1 MPINNIPGV
10 GPTNADI
17 ATAVAAPSAATIA
30 ATVAAPSAATIAA
43 TVAAPSAATI
53 ATAVAGAVPTLGQIN
68 TSVSTNAPSSHAWT
82 LLGTV
87 TPNNTANSVTFSGL
101 SGYRTYKIVCAWI
114 VVTGQ
119 CDGAFLRINGD
130 ATSQNYTSQGVS
142 IGNNNL
148 WGYGSSPTDK
158 YILAS
163 GFGSSSGQISGIA
176 YIYNASS
183 TGPKDFS
190 SNFSFTSDSSS
201 QARPMANGSWPGTAA
216 VNSITLLHSYAG
228 TFGGGKSIYL
238 FGAN

>member
-30 ATVAAPSAATIAA
+30 ATVAAPSAATIA
-43 TVAAPSAATI
+43 TS
-53 ATAVAGAVPTLGQIN
+53 VAGAVPTIGAIN
-68 TSVSTNAPSSHAWT
+68 TSVSTYAPSPNAWT

-119 CDGAFLRINGD
+119 CDGAWLRINGD
-130 ATSQNYTSQGVS
+130 ATSNNYTTQGIS
-142 IGNNNL
+142 ISTNNSA
-148 WGYGSSPTDK
+148 WGAGSSPSDK
-158 YILAS
+158 YCLAS

-190 SNFSFTSDSSS
+190 SNFSFTSDSSGS
-201 QARPMANGSWPGTAA
+201 GRPMNNGSWPGTAV
-216 VNSITLLHSYAG
+216 VNSITLLHTYAG

>member
-30 ATVAAPSAATIAA
+30 
-43 TVAAPSAATI
+43 
-53 ATAVAGAVPTLGQIN
+53 TAVAGAVPTIGAIN
-68 TSVSTNAPSSHAWT
+68 SSVSTYAPSPNAWT

-101 SGYRTYKIVCAWI
+101 SGYRTYKIVCGWI
-114 VVTGQ
+114 VVSGQ
-119 CDGAFLRINGD
+119 CDGAWLRINGD
-130 ATSQNYTSQGVS
+130 ATSNNYTTQGIS
-142 IGNNNL
+142 ISTNNSA
-148 WGYGSSPTDK
+148 WGAGSSPSDK
-158 YILAS
+158 YCLAS
-163 GFGSSSGQISGIA
+163 GFGSSSGQISGVA

-190 SNFSFTSDSSS
+190 SNFSFTSDSSGS
-201 QARPMANGSWPGTAA
+201 GRPMNNGSWPGTAV
-216 VNSITLLHSYAG
+216 VNSITLLHTYAG